1 MGRNE
6 DKQRLARK
14 VFAGRSAL
22 SKKNS
27 NSLMKKYRFMNI
39 KPFVVLA
46 ALAIINCSCDRK
58 EVDKLYYE
66 SGELK
71 KTVPY
76 ENGKVDG
83 TVKIFYKNGEL
94 KKWVSYEDGQ
104 YHGEAK
110 TFYKDGTLKT
120 IEQWRNDELHGRAKA
135 FYSNGSLKHVSL
147 YKKDSLRFVQAFKKD
162 GSFKGQRR
170 DVDVKVSKD
179 TVTVGEQLTINT
191 KLYGRLKHFDSVI
204 LGIAPLNIAEQGVD
218 TVFKDTIQTW
228 GPNAKGEIVPSFKY
242 NPVLGESPLDSITYF
257 SIVGNKKYNNG
268 NVQPNKRGM
277 KKSGTRKAYQFQYT
291 PKDTGLHCIIGYY
304 RLIPKDPSFT
314 KSPQAGAFPVQFY
327 VKEKPEKP
335 M

>member
-1 MGRNE
+1 
-6 DKQRLARK
+6 
-14 VFAGRSAL
+14 
-22 SKKNS
+22 
-27 NSLMKKYRFMNI
+27 MNF
-39 KPFVVLA
+39 KHFLVLA
-46 ALAIINCSCDRK
+46 ALTIITYSCEQK
-58 EVDKLYYE
+58 EIKKFYYE
-66 SGELK
+66 SGELYK
-71 KTVPY
+71 KGPY
-76 ENGKVDG
+76 KDGKVDG
-83 TVKIFYKNGEL
+83 ILKTFYKSGEL
-94 KKWVSYEDGQ
+94 KKKGPYKNGKA
-104 YHGEAK
+104 HGEAK

-147 YKKDSLRFVQAFKKD
+147 YKKDSLRFIQAFKKD

-277 KKSGTRKAYQFQYT
+277 NKSGTRKAYQFQYT
-291 PKDTGLHCIIGYY
+291 PKDTGLHCLIGYY

-314 KSPQAGAFPVQFY
+314 KSPQAGAFPVEFY
-327 VKEKPEKP
+327 VKPKPEQA